1 MAEDSPFSKA
11 EHIGVVVRNMDRAVE
26 YYESLGIGPFKPLNH
41 KLLTQ
46 QEMLG
51 KPVEPD
57 SFALKTMQAKLGS
70 INIELLEPI
79 KGESL
84 WKEFLEKK
92 GNRDYPPVHSF
103 IPACCFCF
111 INANSI

>member
-11 EHIGVVVRNMDRAVE
+11 EHIGVVIRNMDRAVE

-57 SFALKTMQAKLGS
+57 SFALKTVDRQ
-70 INIELLEPI
+70 
-79 KGESL
+79 
-84 WKEFLEKK
+84 
-92 GNRDYPPVHSF
+92 R
-103 IPACCFCF
+103 
-111 INANSI
+111 